1 MIFCISDAPFC
12 SFLLILSIVYFIEF
26 VIIKMKKL
34 YETKCL
40 DDFQDC
46 NAHHIRKG
54 SEKMYTAMNIA
65 SEIIRQYGEQ
75 HKAIT
80 NLKLQ
85 KVLYYVQVYSLQNE
99 GQALFNDDFQAWR
112 HGPVIPE
119 VYDVFRKYVS
129 DEIKADDKTVLS
141 NRVEIDEITRGVIEK
156 IVEKTLTLDAWEM
169 VYKTHETRPW
179 KDTYIP
185 NMNCVI
191 TKEQIRRDG
200 EVNLS

>member
-1 MIFCISDAPFC
+1 MLFCARNVWIC
-12 SFLLILSIVYFIEF
+12 SFLLILSIVYFMGF
-26 VIIKMKKL
+26 VIIKMEKSFRN
-34 YETKCL
+34 KCL
-40 DDFQDC
+40 HDFQDYDVH
-46 NAHHIRKG
+46 NTRKE

-65 SEIIRQYGEQ
+65 SEIIRQYGER
-75 HKAIT
+75 HKSIT

-85 KVLYYVQVYSLQNE
+85 KVLYYVQVYSLQNQ
-99 GQALFNDDFQAWR
+99 GRALFDDDFQAWR

-119 VYDVFRKYVS
+119 VYDIFRKYVS
-129 DEIKADDKTVLS
+129 DDIKEDDQTVLG
-141 NRVEIDEITRGVIEK
+141 NRIEIDETSKSMIEK
-156 IVEKTLTLDAWEM
+156 IVEKTLPLDAWDM

-185 NMNCVI
+185 NMNCII